1 MGLREFGAMFLDVT
15 YWRTG
20 SVDQAL
26 LRDIKAADEALIA
39 SNPETRHNEVKNQ

>member
-20 SVDQAL
+20 SVDQGAPP
-26 LRDIKAADEALIA
+26 RHQGSRRSADRKQSRNTA
-39 SNPETRHNEVKNQ
+39 